1 MFSNKFIL
9 KYLIQYFNIFKKK
22 DLSRVK
28 RNLTAQSAII
38 FSSSFIQILIV
49 PIMILGWGVKN
60 YAIWIFFMSLPSL
73 LTFLNINFITATR
86 QELILNIN
94 KRNRYA
100 QKIFSNS
107 FFFSIINI
115 IFFLFLYSVN
125 LIFYDSFKIF
135 DDYKI
140 NELTILIFCTAI
152 GYSINLI
159 NLNMEIGIS
168 CKGRIDIGV
177 YIKNISNFFMLIV
190 VAMNGFISND
200 INISG
205 VIYLIFQVIQSIFF
219 YKYYKKISSE
229 LNFKKKY
236 IDLKLI
242 KYIFQISRSYYLNTF
257 SHILRN
263 SGLIYIISAFFSPA
277 IVVLISTIK
286 TLFYF
291 LPIRAVALV
300 GDLAQYEYAN
310 KYKRSKYKDV
320 FNISNIHIFLV
331 SIFIFIFLILSLTI
345 GPSIYNIWII
355 NNINYDVETIFFIA
369 LDAVFIIYY
378 GVFISVSKSINN
390 FLKVSTIEFIIVIIA
405 ILIAFYFGKF
415 NYAYQNIIILNTF
428 TSCLLLIFS
437 ISVYLKSKQKIMFKI

>member
-1 MFSNKFIL
+1 MFSNKFL
-9 KYLIQYFNIFKKK
+9 FKYLIQYFNIFKKK
-22 DLSRVK
+22 DLTRVK
-28 RNLTAQSAII
+28 RNFIAQSAIL

-49 PIMILGWGVKN
+49 PIMILGWGIKN

-73 LTFLNINFITATR
+73 LTFLNIDYISATR

-94 KRNRYA
+94 KRNTYA

-107 FFFSIINI
+107 IFFSIINI
-115 IFFLFLYSVN
+115 FFFLFLYSIN
-125 LIFYDSFKIF
+125 LIFFDNFKIF

-140 NELTILIFCTAI
+140 DQLTILIFCIAI

-159 NLNMEIGIS
+159 NLNIEIGIS
-168 CKGRIDIGV
+168 SKGRIDIGA

-190 VAMNGFISND
+190 VAMIGFISND

-205 VIYLIFQVIQSIFF
+205 VIYLISQVIQSIFL
-219 YKYYKKISSE
+219 YKYYKKISSD

-236 IDLKLI
+236 INLKLI
-242 KYIFQISRSYYLNTF
+242 KYIFKISRSYYLSTF
-257 SHILRN
+257 SQILKN
-263 SGLIYIISAFFSPA
+263 SGLIYIISAFYSPT

-291 LPIRAVALV
+291 FPIRIVGLV
-300 GDLAQYEYAN
+300 SDLTQYEYAN
-310 KYKRSKYKDV
+310 RYKKNKFKDI

-355 NNINYDVETIFFIA
+355 NNINYNVETIFFIA

-378 GVFISVSKSINN
+378 GVFISVSRSINN
-390 FLKVSTIEFIIVIIA
+390 FLKISIIEFIIAIIA
-405 ILIAFYFGKF
+405 ILITFYFSKF
-415 NYAYQNIIILNTF
+415 NYAYQNIIMLNTF
-428 TSCLLLIFS
+428 MSCLLLIFS